1 VGQFDTAPTD
11 KGQTAL
17 NLKLNVF
24 RECGAG
30 FKNSACR
37 GVDLALHNQGL
48 GLFAGVGQA
57 TIKDETVGPDF
68 SWTCCQKVSF
78 SACLSWLIIL
88 VVQAG

>member
-1 VGQFDTAPTD
+1 
-11 KGQTAL
+11 
-17 NLKLNVF
+17 
-24 RECGAG
+24 
-30 FKNSACR
+30 
-37 GVDLALHNQGL
+37 L

-88 VVQAG
+88 VAQAG